1 MDAVAFLG
9 ALDFVS
15 LVVLFWYTTLL
26 EVPRYVIGAIAPI
39 AALSERPRQLPDTNL
54 TVSVILAGRNEAQ
67 SLRARVSGLAEQT
80 LTDRSRLQVVV
91 VDDGSTDGMAD
102 AHTDLRGEGLV
113 DEVIGLRRRGGK
125 SAAVN
130 LGLGICS
137 GDVIAI
143 ADIDTTFDRDALA
156 VTLGYFA
163 ADPADVKFGDLA
175 DHRGLAKKRS
185 KPGVS

>member
-1 MDAVAFLG
+1 
-9 ALDFVS
+9 
-15 LVVLFWYTTLL
+15 
-26 EVPRYVIGAIAPI
+26 
-39 AALSERPRQLPDTNL
+39 
-54 TVSVILAGRNEAQ
+54 
-67 SLRARVSGLAEQT
+67 
-80 LTDRSRLQVVV
+80 
-91 VDDGSTDGMAD
+91 MAD

-113 DEVIGLRRRGGK
+113 DEVIRLRHRGGK
-125 SAAVN
+125 SAAV
-130 LGLGICS
+130 CS

-156 VTLGYFA
+156 VMLGYFA